1 MLSHLDPRSPCGPT
15 KYHNLCVLHQV
26 GEINAEYISD
36 FSAPSALVEY
46 RWEQEKFPL
55 PYFLLHSIFQNAL
68 SRVSWNIYVIPPFPQ
83 DFCIRIFETRRYWR
97 ANIAGNQYLGALFP
111 IWLKIDRLARLR
123 DFQSMLAL
131 SLLRQ
136 QAFDQ
141 IALLVSWFQIPVNFV
156 RQEREREKVK
166 KEK

>member
-1 MLSHLDPRSPCGPT
+1 MGAR
-15 KYHNLCVLHQV
+15 K
-26 GEINAEYISD
+26 I
-36 FSAPSALVEY
+36 
-46 RWEQEKFPL
+46 PL

-97 ANIAGNQYLGALFP
+97 ANIAGNQYLGAFFP
-111 IWLKIDRLARLR
+111 IWLKIDRLTRLC

-141 IALLVSWFQIPVNFV
+141 IALLVSWFQIPVKFV
-156 RQEREREKVK
+156 ESSARKRKGKGEEREVNSWNYDRWNILKILVRVIFFWLG
-166 KEK
+166 